1 MTDTSI
7 YKDIAERTGG
17 NVYVGVVGPVRTG
30 KSTFIKRFMES
41 LVLPNIAD
49 GYKRDRA
56 RDEMP
61 QSAAGRTVMTTEPK
75 FIPEEAVEIN
85 PFGGGKLRVRMI
97 DCVGYLI
104 PEAMGALEEGQ
115 PRLVRTPWSAEPVPF
130 TVAAEEGTKKVICE
144 HSTIGVVVT
153 CDGTIGEISRSGYED
168 AESRIVSELK
178 SLGKPFAIVL
188 NSASPYSAEAI
199 ELGHTLEEKYGV
211 PVALVNC
218 LELDGE
224 DIGHILEMILSE
236 FPITEMEFSL
246 PEWTASLKKNHRL
259 TSEINEII
267 CSIASKISKVCDLK
281 EVFENI
287 EVQDIVENISVMEMN
302 MGDGKAK
309 IKLDLKNELFYD
321 IIREETGFE
330 IYGENDLFP
339 LLTELSVI
347 KERYNKVAEALN
359 DVEER
364 GYGIVMPD
372 VSELRLEEPE
382 IVRKQNGY
390 GVKLCASAQS
400 IHMIRANIETE
411 INPMVGSEQQSED
424 LVNYLL
430 REFEE
435 SPASIWES
443 NIFGKSLYELVN
455 EGLHA
460 KLEHMPDDAR
470 SKLSETL
477 ERIVNEGSGG
487 LICILL

>member
-1 MTDTSI
+1 MADTSI
-7 YKDIAERTGG
+7 YKDISERTGG

-41 LVLPNIAD
+41 LVLPNISD
-49 GYKRDRA
+49 GYKHDRA
-56 RDEMP
+56 RDELP
-61 QSAAGRTVMTTEPK
+61 QSAAGKTVMTTEPK
-75 FIPEEAVEIN
+75 FIPEDAVEIN
-85 PFGGGKLRVRMI
+85 PFGSGKLSVRMI
-97 DCVGYLI
+97 DCVGYLV
-104 PEAMGALEEGQ
+104 PEAMGTTEDGK
-115 PRLVRTPWSAEPVPF
+115 PRLVRTPWSEQPVPF
-130 TVAAEEGTKKVICE
+130 SVAAEEGTRRVICE
-144 HSTIGVVVT
+144 HSTVGVVVT
-153 CDGTIGEISRSGYED
+153 CDGTISEIQRGAYEE
-168 AESRIVSELK
+168 AEERIVSELK
-178 SLGKPFAIVL
+178 VLGKPFAIVL
-188 NSASPYSAEAI
+188 NSALPSSAEAVA
-199 ELGHTLEEKYGV
+199 LGHELEEKYKV

-224 DIGHILEMILSE
+224 DIRHILEMILNE
-236 FPITEMEFSL
+236 FSITEMTFTL
-246 PEWTASLKKNHRL
+246 PDWTSALPREHRL
-259 TSEINEII
+259 MQEINDIVSDFALKVNKI
-267 CSIASKISKVCDLK
+267 CELNHAL
-281 EVFENI
+281 EHYQGN
-287 EVQDIVENISVMEMN
+287 DIVERISVDEIN
-302 MGDGKAK
+302 MGNGK
-309 IKLDLKNELFYD
+309 IGLSLDMNRNLYYD
-321 IIREETGFE
+321 ILREETGFDIE
-330 IYGENDLFP
+330 SENDLLP
-339 LLTELSVI
+339 LLIELSKI
-347 KERYNKVAEALN
+347 KEKYAKVEEALTE
-359 DVEER
+359 VEER

-424 LVNYLL
+424 LVKYLL

-435 SPASIWES
+435 SPSSIWES

-470 SKLSETL
+470 TKLSETL

>member
-1 MTDTSI
+1 MADTSI
-7 YKDIAERTGG
+7 YKDISERTGG

-41 LVLPNIAD
+41 LVLPNISD
-49 GYKRDRA
+49 GYKHDRA
-56 RDEMP
+56 RDELP
-61 QSAAGRTVMTTEPK
+61 QSAAGKTVMTTEPK
-75 FIPEEAVEIN
+75 FIPEDAVEIN
-85 PFGGGKLRVRMI
+85 PFGSGKLSVRMI
-97 DCVGYLI
+97 DCVGYLV
-104 PEAMGALEEGQ
+104 PEAMGTTEDGK
-115 PRLVRTPWSAEPVPF
+115 PRLVRTPWSEQPVPF
-130 TVAAEEGTKKVICE
+130 SVAAEEGTRRVICE
-144 HSTIGVVVT
+144 HSTVGVVVT
-153 CDGTIGEISRSGYED
+153 CDGTISEIQRGAYEE
-168 AESRIVSELK
+168 AEERIVSELK
-178 SLGKPFAIVL
+178 ALGKPFAIVL
-188 NSASPYSAEAI
+188 NSALPSSAEAVA
-199 ELGHTLEEKYGV
+199 LGHELEEKYKV

-224 DIGHILEMILSE
+224 DIRHILEMILNE
-236 FPITEMEFSL
+236 FSITEMTFTL
-246 PEWTASLKKNHRL
+246 PDWTSALPREHRL
-259 TSEINEII
+259 MQEINDIVSDFALKVNKI
-267 CSIASKISKVCDLK
+267 CELNHALEHYQC
-281 EVFENI
+281 N
-287 EVQDIVENISVMEMN
+287 DIVEGISVDEIN
-302 MGDGKAK
+302 MGNGK
-309 IKLDLKNELFYD
+309 IGLTLDMNRNLYYD
-321 IIREETGFE
+321 ILREETGFDIE
-330 IYGENDLFP
+330 SENDLLP
-339 LLTELSVI
+339 LLIELSKI
-347 KERYNKVAEALN
+347 KEKYAKVEEALTE
-359 DVEER
+359 VEER

-424 LVNYLL
+424 LVKYLL

-435 SPASIWES
+435 SPSSIWES

-470 SKLSETL
+470 TKLSETL

>member
-7 YKDIAERTGG
+7 YRDIADRTGG

-30 KSTFIKRFMES
+30 KSTFIKRFMEA
-41 LVLPNIAD
+41 LVLPNISE

-56 RDEMP
+56 RDELP
-61 QSAAGRTVMTTEPK
+61 QSAAGKTVMTTEPK

-97 DCVGYLI
+97 DCVGYLV
-104 PEAMGALEEGQ
+104 PDAMGALEDGQ
-115 PRLVRTPWSAEPVPF
+115 PRLVRTPWSDEPVPF
-130 TVAAEEGTKKVICE
+130 SVAAEEGTRKVICD
-144 HSTIGVVVT
+144 HSTVGVVVT
-153 CDGTIGEISRSGYED
+153 SDGTIGEISRAGYEE
-168 AESRIVSELK
+168 AETRIVSELK
-178 SLGKPFAIVL
+178 ALGKPFAIVL
-188 NSASPYSAEAI
+188 NSASPLSESAI
-199 ELGHTLEEKYGV
+199 NLGNELEKKYGV

-224 DIGHILEMILSE
+224 DIGHILELILNE
-236 FPITEMEFSL
+236 FPITEIEFSM
-246 PEWTASLKKNHRL
+246 PEWTASLSRDHRL
-259 TSEINEII
+259 ISEINEIV
-267 CSIASKISKVCDLK
+267 SDIASKITKVCHLNDVLNNYRCN
-281 EVFENI
+281 E
-287 EVQDIVENISVMEMN
+287 IVENISLHEIN
-302 MGDGKAK
+302 MGNGIAK
-309 IKLDLKNELFYD
+309 LCLQLNGDLFYEVLKD
-321 IIREETGFE
+321 ETGFE
-330 IYGENDLFP
+330 IGGENDLLP
-339 LLTELSVI
+339 LLIELSKI
-347 KERYNKVAEALN
+347 KQKYNKVADALS

-424 LVNYLL
+424 LVKYLL

-470 SKLSETL
+470 TKLSETL